1 MKALLIIDVQNDF
14 LPPNGTLAV
23 PHGDEIVHPILELIH
38 DEKQDWHRVVMTR
51 DWHPKNHISFA
62 KRHNQ
67 EPYSKIT
74 YKSPKPG
81 DKTTQEGVLWPVHCI
96 QNTRGSQLA
105 DPLLKET
112 YKNHYKIVDKGFLS
126 DREYYSA
133 FHDIWNF
140 HKTEL
145 HEYLQKHHITEVY
158 IVGLA
163 LDYCVKETAIS
174 AAKLGYKTTI
184 LKDYT
189 KPVNSDDESMMKLKE
204 EFNSYNIK
212 LD

>member
-14 LPPNGTLAV
+14 LPPNGSLAV
-23 PHGDEIVHPILELIH
+23 PKGDEIVNPILSLIH
-38 DEKQDWHRVVMTR
+38 DSQQDWHRVVMTR

-62 KRHNQ
+62 KRHGQ
-67 EPYSKIT
+67 EPYSSIT
-74 YKSPKPG
+74 YKSPRPG
-81 DKTTQEGVLWPVHCI
+81 DSSTQEGTLWPVHCV

-133 FHDIWNF
+133 FNDIWDF

-145 HEYLQKHHITEVY
+145 NDYLKKHHITQVY
-158 IVGLA
+158 VVGLA
-163 LDYCVKETAIS
+163 LDFCVKNTAIS
-174 AAKLGYKTTI
+174 AAKLGYETII

-189 KPVNSDDESMMKLKE
+189 RAINSDEESMEKLKKELE
-204 EFNSYNIK
+204 EHNIK
-212 LD
+212 LQ